1 MDTQNLSV
9 IDVYKS
15 YNILG
20 KFSNLTSWK
29 LDDYLLHYPEAITQN
44 RNLTDMIIWNQFIIT
59 SCNNGCIEVYNSDTF
74 ECTYGYGLC
83 DGNITTLQKFHDN
96 LVALDAQGQLTIANF
111 WYIHF

>member
-1 MDTQNLSV
+1 MMDTQNLSV

-29 LDDYLLHYPEAITQN
+29 LDDYLLQYPEAITQN

-59 SCNNGCIEVYNSDTF
+59 SCDNGCIEVYNSDTF
-74 ECTYGYGLC
+74 
-83 DGNITTLQKFHDN
+83 
-96 LVALDAQGQLTIANF
+96 
-111 WYIHF
+111 